1 MQTTFENTS
10 LDAVGILT
18 FRKESLLESN
28 SVSLPTSISIAQSR
42 LDLFD
47 TPAAEIDNVIL
58 PSITIINN
66 KKQEI
71 VNFCS
76 LASTTISGVG
86 TGTTTTSCPLSSE
99 ANTVLTTYNDIITGA
114 AATSGTYIGIGVSSI
129 IGFGTVYA
137 DDLKGYISPNL
148 ENGVY
153 STNNP
158 LENTGY
164 SSLSISNAGAGRST
178 KLFEND
184 SDSTNLGIVVAIQTG
199 VGGTCAGYASSIS
212 TLLSEIVSIRAGLSS
227 YINGAT
233 IVKNYKHSYQL
244 GYWSL
249 KRVEQKHTDDVTAI
263 DAVLGILS
271 DPSMVS
277 P

>member
-28 SVSLPTSISIAQSR
+28 SSSLPTSISIAQSR

-47 TPAAEIDNVIL
+47 VPAAEIDNVIL

-71 VNFCS
+71 VNLCS
-76 LASTTISGVG
+76 LASTTIVVLGV
-86 TGTTTTSCPLSSE
+86 TTTSCPLSSE
-99 ANTVLTTYNDIITGA
+99 ASDVSSFYSDIIIGA
-114 AATSGTYIGIGVSSI
+114 GATAGINIGIGTSAV

-158 LENTGY
+158 IENTAY
-164 SSLSISNAGAGRST
+164 SSITVSNAGAGRST

-184 SDSTNLGIVVAIQTG
+184 SDSANLGIVVAIQTG
-199 VGGTCAGYASSIS
+199 LGVTCDGYASSIS
-212 TLLSEIVSIRAGLSS
+212 TLISEIVSIRAGLSS

-249 KRVEQKHTDDVTAI
+249 KRVEQKHTDDVAAI
-263 DAVLGILS
+263 DAVLGILT
-271 DPSMVS
+271 DPSMIS